1 MDIELG
7 FFLKK
12 MLSSFLMPLSLGLL
26 IWAIGLYYLY
36 QKEIKKAQIIISI
49 SFVWMLLISY
59 APIANTLLSP
69 LEQKYPQLQKESY
82 DKIVPQIEYIVL
94 LGGDAQNRTWEAL
107 RLYHLFENTK
117 IITTGH
123 SIHASMSD
131 AQKAANL
138 LIQSGIPAK
147 NILVYNKPK
156 DTKEEV
162 LAIKE
167 LLGNHPFILISS
179 AYHLP
184 RAIKLFKDK
193 GLHPIPAPTDWKRE
207 QGDRMFSIPDG
218 KQLYKTQRAWH
229 EYLGV
234 IWSNL
239 VISYK
244 TISF

>member
-1 MDIELG
+1 MNIELG
-7 FFLKK
+7 FILKK
-12 MLSSFLMPLSLGLL
+12 TLSSFLMPLSLGLI
-26 IWAIGLYYLY
+26 IWAIGLWYLY
-36 QKEIKKAQIIISI
+36 QKKIKKAQILISI

-59 APIANTLLSP
+59 APIANTLLTP
-69 LEQKYPQLQKESY
+69 LEQKYPQLEKESY
-82 DKIVPQIEYIVL
+82 GKIVPRVEYIVL
-94 LGGDAQNRTWEAL
+94 LGGDAPNRTWEAL
-107 RLYHLFENTK
+107 RLYHLLENTK

-123 SIHASMSD
+123 SIYDSVSD

-138 LIQSGIPAK
+138 LTQSGIPSAD
-147 NILVYNKPK
+147 ILIYNKPK

-167 LLGNHPFILISS
+167 LLGHSPFILISS

-207 QGDRMFSIPDG
+207 HGDRVFSIPDA

-234 IWSNL
+234 FWSNL
-239 VISYK
+239 VNLL
-244 TISF
+244 